1 MSQTSI
7 ITGPERRR
15 SWSEEQKLEL
25 LAQAFGPGGSV
36 ADVARR
42 ADICT
47 SLLYR
52 WRQLMRAA
60 PTPPGFIPAV
70 LNEDTGPLPS
80 VPPPGPT
87 EAAICVV
94 LGGRVTVTIS
104 KDASPALVT
113 AALGALR

>member
-1 MSQTSI
+1 MSQTSV

-15 SWSEEQKLEL
+15 SWSDEQKLEL
-25 LAQAFGPGGSV
+25 LAEAFGPSGSV
-36 ADVARR
+36 SEVARR

-60 PTPPGFIPAV
+60 STPTGFVPAV
-70 LNEDTGPLPS
+70 LNEDTGPPPS
-80 VPPPGPT
+80 GPSGS
-87 EAAICVV
+87 AIYVV
-94 LGGRVTVTIS
+94 LAGRVTVAIS
-104 KDASPALVT
+104 RDASPALVT

>member
-15 SWSEEQKLEL
+15 SWSDVQKLEL
-25 LAQAFGPGGSV
+25 LAEAFGPGGSV

-60 PTPPGFIPAV
+60 QTPPGFVPAV
-70 LNEDTGPLPS
+70 LSEDTGS
-80 VPPPGPT
+80 PGPGLSG
-87 EAAICVV
+87 AAIYVV
-94 LGGRVTVTIS
+94 LAGRVTVMINR
-104 KDASPALVT
+104 DASPALVT

>member
-1 MSQTSI
+1 MSQTSV

-15 SWSEEQKLEL
+15 SWSDEQKLEL
-25 LAQAFGPGGSV
+25 LAEAFGPGGSV

-47 SLLYR
+47 RLLYR

-60 PTPPGFIPAV
+60 PTPTGFVPTI
-70 LNEDTGPLPS
+70 LNEDTGPPPS
-80 VPPPGPT
+80 GPSGS
-87 EAAICVV
+87 AIYVV
-94 LGGRVTVTIS
+94 LAGRVTVTIS
-104 KDASPALVT
+104 PDASPALAA

>member
-25 LAQAFGPGGSV
+25 LAKAFGPGGSV
-36 ADVARR
+36 AEVARR

-60 PTPPGFIPAV
+60 PAPTDFVPAV
-70 LNEDTGPLPS
+70 LSEDTGS
-80 VPPPGPT
+80 PPPGPS
-87 EAAICVV
+87 EAAIYVV
-94 LGGRVTVTIS
+94 LAGRVTVTIS
-104 KDASPALVT
+104 QDASPALVT

>member
-15 SWSEEQKLEL
+15 SWSDERKHEL
-25 LAQAFGPGGSV
+25 LAEAFGPGGSV
-36 ADVARR
+36 ANVARR

-70 LNEDTGPLPS
+70 LNEDTGSPPS
-80 VPPPGPT
+80 GPA
-87 EAAICVV
+87 EAAICV
-94 LGGRVTVTIS
+94 LLAGRVTVTIS
-104 KDASPALVT
+104 RDASPALVI